1 MYRDDLEALRARVAS
16 VEAAL
21 EAEQRGREAAEAE
34 ARAARARTEE
44 LRLALKRLDAKEPSF
59 VRRHGLT
66 VLSLLL
72 ALAAVGAFIW
82 QRVDRVRDR
91 ERIARLESES
101 EGLRRDAAERGRV
114 RHQLEQELARRPR
127 HCLFGVGTKRPAVDK
142 SPVGYLIANTY
153 PFARV
158 LVDGKDTGLTT
169 PVASGSKIALAPG
182 THRVTFV
189 VNGQRFHRTVQ
200 VTPGETIRIVQRLP
214 VAAID

>member
-21 EAEQRGREAAEAE
+21 EAEQRGREAAEAA

-66 VLSLLL
+66 VVALLL
-72 ALAAVGAFIW
+72 ALAAVGAFIG

-101 EGLRRDAAERGRV
+101 EGLRRDVAERGRV
-114 RHQLEQELARRPR
+114 RHRLEQELARRPR
-127 HCLFGVGTKRPAVDK
+127 HCLFGVDTGRPAADK

-158 LVDGKDTGLTT
+158 VVDGKDTGLTT
-169 PVASGSKIALAPG
+169 PITQRSKIALSPG
-182 THRVTFV
+182 SHRVTFV
-189 VNGQRFHRTVQ
+189 VDAQRFDVNVR
-200 VTPGETIRIVQRLP
+200 VTAGEIIRVVKRLP